1 MRRTATYVLAVA
13 ASSALLVVGVTAL
26 LGREASS
33 GYVTVEVER
42 GTVEATV
49 TAMGTLNPVKT
60 VEVGTYVSGR
70 LERIDVDFNS
80 PVSKGQV
87 IAKID
92 PATYRVRVQQASA
105 KVATAKAQVQ
115 RAKADLRLKAE
126 QLRRQRALLANA
138 VISRDAFDAAESSY
152 EQALAQLAVDE
163 AGFVQAEA
171 GLEDSR
177 VNLSYTDIISPVD
190 GIVLSRD
197 VNVGQTVAAS
207 FRTPTLFLIAHDLTE
222 MQVNA
227 SVSESDIGRVQEG
240 QRARFEVD
248 AYPGRIFGGEVM
260 QVRNAPTS
268 VQNVVTYD
276 VVVSVENS
284 DLALKPGMTA
294 RVTLTTNRREGVVR
308 IPLRALRF
316 RPVDGP
322 TSPVGSNLRRTG
334 GTSMLWLEN
343 GEGQPRRVE
352 VETGIRDEE
361 TIEIL
366 SGSVRVGDK
375 VIIGYERLP

>member
-1 MRRTATYVLAVA
+1 VARSTTYVLALA
-13 ASSALLVVGVTAL
+13 AGGALLVAGVAFL
-26 LGREASS
+26 FGRDPSS
-33 GYVTVEVER
+33 GYITVEVER

-49 TAMGTLNPVKT
+49 TAMGTLDPVKT

-92 PATYRVRVQQASA
+92 PATYRVKVQQARA
-105 KVATAKAQVQ
+105 RVATAKAQVQ

-138 VISRDAFDAAESSY
+138 VISHDAFDAAESSH
-152 EQALAQLAVDE
+152 EQALAQLAVDD
-163 AGFVQAEA
+163 AGLVQAEA
-171 GLEDSR
+171 GLEDAR
-177 VNLSYTDIISPVD
+177 VNLNYTDIISPVD

-207 FRTPTLFLIAHDLTE
+207 FRTPTLFLIAHDLKE

-227 SVSESDIGRVQEG
+227 SVSESDIGRVRAG

-248 AYPGRIFGGEVM
+248 AFPGRIFDGEVV

-276 VVVSVENS
+276 VVIAVENS
-284 DLALKPGMTA
+284 ALDLRPGMTA
-294 RVTLTTNRREGVVR
+294 RVTLRS
-308 IPLRALRF
+308 
-316 RPVDGP
+316 
-322 TSPVGSNLRRTG
+322 SPDPWRSV
-334 GTSMLWLEN
+334 
-343 GEGQPRRVE
+343 
-352 VETGIRDEE
+352 IR
-361 TIEIL
+361 
-366 SGSVRVGDK
+366 
-375 VIIGYERLP
+375 

>member
-1 MRRTATYVLAVA
+1 MRRTTTYVLAVT

-26 LGREASS
+26 LGREASP
-33 GYVTVEVER
+33 GFITIEVER

-70 LERIDVDFNS
+70 LERIGVDFNS

-105 KVATAKAQVQ
+105 KVATARARVQ
-115 RAKADLRLKAE
+115 RAKAALRLKAE

-138 VISRDAFDAAESSY
+138 VISHDAFDAAESSH

-163 AGFVQAEA
+163 AGVVQADA
-171 GLEDSR
+171 GLEDAR
-177 VNLSYTDIISPVD
+177 VNLNYTDIISPVD

-222 MQVNA
+222 MQVNT
-227 SVSESDIGRVQEG
+227 SVSESDIGRVEEG

-248 AYPGRIFGGEVM
+248 AYPGRIFDGEVV

-276 VVVSVENS
+276 VIVAVENS

-294 RVTLTTNRREGVVR
+294 RVTLTTSRREDVVR
-308 IPLRALRF
+308 VPLRALRF
-316 RPVDGP
+316 RPEDEP
-322 TSPVGSNLRRTG
+322 RPSVGSNARRMG
-334 GTSMLWLEN
+334 GTSTLWLES
-343 GEGQPRRVE
+343 GEGRAHRVE

-366 SGSVRVGDK
+366 FGSVQVGDE
-375 VIIGYERLP
+375 VIIGYERRP